1 MKQILF
7 ACLLGMGALL
17 PATEAKSNMVIVVK
31 KKVDIHIMGNV
42 LYATSQGSDGTIT
55 RVEVYD
61 TSMNLLVLQ
70 TGNGTYTCSVDLS
83 DLNPGQYIAKV
94 VCANTTHTEG
104 FTY

>member
-17 PATEAKSNMVIVVK
+17 PATEAKSNVISIVK

-42 LYATSQGSDGTIT
+42 LYATSQGTDGTIT
-55 RVEVYD
+55 RVEIYD
-61 TSMNLLVLQ
+61 TNMNLLVLQ
-70 TGNGTYTCSVDLS
+70 TGNGTYACYADLS

-94 VCANTTHTEG
+94 ICANTTHTEG